1 MIFDTLTNS
10 GLYSNVSP
18 LIAKALKIAA
28 ETDFE
33 KILDGK
39 YEVDS
44 DKLFYLVQRYKT
56 RPVYEKIEA
65 HKNYIDLQLLVN
77 GHEQIGFAIA
87 GKLSVQTPY
96 DETKDVMFFNPP
108 ANTTFLKMQKG
119 DFAIFWPSDAHMPC
133 CQIDNAEDVLKV
145 VFKIKV

>member
-1 MIFDTLTNS
+1 MIFDNIS
-10 GLYSNVSP
+10 NIGLYSNVSP
-18 LIAKALKIAA
+18 LIAKALKISA

-33 KILDGK
+33 KIQDGK

-65 HKNYIDLQLLVN
+65 HKKYIDLQLQVR
-77 GHEQIGFAIA
+77 GEEQIGYA
-87 GKLSVQTPY
+87 GTKGLKIQVPF
-96 DETKDVMFFNPP
+96 DETKDVMFFDPP
-108 ANTTFLKMQKG
+108 KNITFLKMRDG

-133 CQIDNAEDVLKV
+133 CQIDKAEDVLKV

>member
-1 MIFDTLTNS
+1 MIFDTIGNS

-33 KILDGK
+33 KIQDGK

-44 DKLFYLVQRYKT
+44 DKLFYMVQRYKT

-65 HKNYIDLQLLVN
+65 HKKYIDLQLLVKGN
-77 GHEQIGFAIA
+77 EQIGYATAKGLDIH
-87 GKLSVQTPY
+87 TPF
-96 DETKDVMFFNPP
+96 DESKDVMFFNPP
-108 ANTTFLKMQKG
+108 KNTTFLKMQKG
-119 DFAIFWPSDAHMPC
+119 DFAVFWPSDAHMPG
-133 CQIDNAEDVLKV
+133 CQIDEAEDVVKV